1 MDHQSCDH
9 SPWPDLWP
17 TYMATVFPR
26 SVHICYLDLGIKQE
40 TVAYLGRVQYSLDL
54 AELYG
59 FSAAFD
65 INTCMTQQYLLP
77 MARNLKTGQTVKTQ
91 DLTGTRLLP
100 QQRKIAEALSTQLAD
115 KMTARTGDTW
125 VGFTQLYTPT
135 TRR

>member
-1 MDHQSCDH
+1 MDHQSRDH
-9 SPWPDLWP
+9 SSGIDLWP
-17 TYMATVFPR
+17 TDMATVFP
-26 SVHICYLDLGIKQE
+26 SAAHIRYPDMGIEQE
-40 TVAYLGRVQYSLDL
+40 TVAYLGGVQYSLDL

-59 FSAAFD
+59 SSAAFD